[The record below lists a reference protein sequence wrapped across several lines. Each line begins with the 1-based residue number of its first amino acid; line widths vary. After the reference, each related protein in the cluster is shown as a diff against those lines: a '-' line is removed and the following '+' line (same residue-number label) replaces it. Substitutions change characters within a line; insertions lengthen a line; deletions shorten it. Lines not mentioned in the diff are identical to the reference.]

1 MFRRHSHRLTT
12 TFFVVLSLLFS
23 QLALANYVCPQ
34 QAEVDAMAEMMASG
48 TPCEGMDQDQPAL
61 CAEHSKA
68 SAQSFETIKLP
79 TVSLPVVVQ
88 VLEFPL
94 ELDAAAALAVPVA
107 ATPEAQP
114 PPDPLFL
121 STLRLR
127 V

>member
-1 MFRRHSHRLTT
+1 ML
-12 TFFVVLSLLFS
+12 
-23 QLALANYVCPQ
+23 
-34 QAEVDAMAEMMASG
+34 SG
-48 TPCEGMDQDQPAL
+48 TPCEGMGQDQPAL